1 MWRLYTKKRQSTPE
15 GGSYHRH
22 KKLVDGQ
29 STVISASKRAIDKT
43 LYIVR
48 IIRGVWTKA
57 CTTRTKT
64 ALDVGVNAMPDKQD
78 IIKKSVDILARIVGD
93 DSVPRNIRRAA
104 DEAKTRL
111 LDREESEA
119 VRAAY
124 AISILDDISND
135 PNMPLHTRTL
145 IWNVASQLEKVSM
158 E

>member
-1 MWRLYTKKRQSTPE
+1 
-15 GGSYHRH
+15 
-22 KKLVDGQ
+22 
-29 STVISASKRAIDKT
+29 
-43 LYIVR
+43 
-48 IIRGVWTKA
+48 
-57 CTTRTKT
+57 
-64 ALDVGVNAMPDKQD
+64 MPYKQD
-78 IIKKSVDILARIVGD
+78 TLKNCVDILAHIVGD

-111 LDREESEA
+111 LDREESDS

>member
-1 MWRLYTKKRQSTPE
+1 M
-15 GGSYHRH
+15 
-22 KKLVDGQ
+22 
-29 STVISASKRAIDKT
+29 VISPSKQAIDKT

-48 IIRGVWTKA
+48 VIRGVWTEA

-78 IIKKSVDILARIVGD
+78 IITKSVDILARIVGD

-111 LDREESEA
+111 LDRAEAEA

>member
-1 MWRLYTKKRQSTPE
+1 VP
-15 GGSYHRH
+15 
-22 KKLVDGQ
+22 
-29 STVISASKRAIDKT
+29 VIRRVSIE
-43 LYIVR
+43 
-48 IIRGVWTKA
+48 A
-57 CTTRTKT
+57 CTTCTKT
-64 ALDVGVNAMPDKQD
+64 APDIGVNAMPHKQD